1 MTISGINFLRVNEV
15 GLKRRHGRQMRR
27 WMHNRSANLCC
38 FQSRRRGTLVEALEF
53 REVIIGRV
61 VAAAEKVSGAVA
73 VRLTQNTYAA
83 LNSA

>member
-1 MTISGINFLRVNEV
+1 M
-15 GLKRRHGRQMRR
+15 
-27 WMHNRSANLCC
+27 
-38 FQSRRRGTLVEALEF
+38 VEALEL

-73 VRLTQNTYAA
+73 VRLTQNAYAA